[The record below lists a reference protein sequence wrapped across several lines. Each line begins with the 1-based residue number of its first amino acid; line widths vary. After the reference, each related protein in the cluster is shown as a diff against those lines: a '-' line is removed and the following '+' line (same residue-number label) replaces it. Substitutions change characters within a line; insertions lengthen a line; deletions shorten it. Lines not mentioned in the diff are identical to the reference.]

1 MQGEESKMQSVN
13 VWFTHGLVIGILALT
28 VSHVRVADAG
38 ETWDGGH
45 GSADEACRARLDE
58 SGAFKFSRAKLE
70 GNVAHC
76 FTKAKDGKGEEFDD
90 AAVTK
95 DEPAPEDRAAQEP
108 TSSSTEAPA
117 SQPATGESRAG
128 SSCAGQKIKDK
139 KVGYWTNDFQS
150 ELNAIYAKSPTE
162 AGGLNAG
169 WVKGRNVAV
178 LELKNGQRLAFT
190 SGSQLHSEQ
199 HILNYLNEQN
209 IRPDGVSRIYTELS
223 PCLDQC
229 LPPLIQWFK
238 GYEKCV
244 VIEYSWVHT
253 DKESMRWALQA
264 QRRQQA
270 MGK

>member
-1 MQGEESKMQSVN
+1 MQGEELNMQSVN
-13 VWFTHGLVIGILALT
+13 VWFTRGLVVGMLALT
-28 VSHVRVADAG
+28 VSHGRVADAG

-45 GSADEACRARLDE
+45 GSVDEACRARLDE
-58 SGAFKFSRAKLE
+58 SGAFKFSRAKRE

-76 FTKAKDGKGEEFDD
+76 FTKAKDGK
-90 AAVTK
+90 
-95 DEPAPEDRAAQEP
+95 DEPAPEDRAAQDS
-108 TSSSTEAPA
+108 TSSSAEAPA
-117 SQPATGESRAG
+117 SQSAVEAPKSDPA
-128 SSCAGQKIKDK
+128 CAGKKIKDK
-139 KVGYWTNDFQS
+139 KVGYWTNDFQT
-150 ELNAIYAKSPTE
+150 ELNAIYAKSPIE
-162 AGGLNAG
+162 VGGLNAG
-169 WVKGRNVAV
+169 WVQGRNVAV
-178 LELKNGQRLAFT
+178 LELKSGQRLAFT

-199 HILNYLNEQN
+199 HILNYLNEQK

-264 QRRQQA
+264 QRREQA